1 MLNLKIVELQETGKQ
16 YTQNLPFAIILGL
29 LFGYEIF
36 STISLDL
43 YNVLDLFVYFNNFNF
58 IPSFNEIS
66 NITSFANTINTIN
79 NFQPLL
85 NLFEST
91 HIESIGNG
99 LYSYSII

>member
-43 YNVLDLFVYFNNFNF
+43 YNVLDLFVYFNNFHFFPGIND
-58 IPSFNEIS
+58 IS
-66 NITSFANTINTIN
+66 NIVSSAEAVNTINS
-79 NFQPLL
+79 FQPLL